1 MDTKL
6 LLMASLTAV
15 MFFILLS
22 LILSIS
28 SVADASGGSGLL
40 KIGIMFLFSLVVLTI
55 GLYMYSTTIEY
66 YHRRRK

>member
-6 LLMASLTAV
+6 LLMASLTSI
-15 MFFILLS
+15 MFFILVS

-28 SVADASGGSGLL
+28 SVTNSSGGAGIL
-40 KIGIMFLFSLVVLTI
+40 KVGILFLFALVVLTI
-55 GLYMYSTTIEY
+55 GLYMYSTTMEY

>member
-6 LLMASLTAV
+6 LLMASLTSI

-55 GLYMYSTTIEY
+55 GLYMYSTTMEY

>member
-6 LLMASLTAV
+6 LLMASLTTM
-15 MFFILLS
+15 MFFILFS

-28 SVADASGGSGLL
+28 SVTNSSGGAGIL
-40 KIGIMFLFSLVVLTI
+40 KVGILFLFALVVLTI
-55 GLYMYSTTIEY
+55 GLYMYSTTMEY